1 MVDLSRVQALRKNM
15 ERMLVG
21 KPDAVRLATVAL
33 FARGHLLLEDVPGVG
48 KTTLALAIARSVDG
62 KMRRIQ
68 FTVDLLP
75 ADVLGVSVYDRDKRV
90 FEFRPGPVFAN
101 IVLADEVN
109 RATPKTQSAL
119 LEAMNEFQ
127 VTVDNDT
134 HPLPQPFMVIAT
146 QNPLEFHGTYP
157 LPESQLDRFLVA
169 LRLGYPDRD
178 HERQILRNP
187 ELYGARNELDAVI
200 TPEQVVAIQNE
211 VERVRVAPPLE
222 DYVLD
227 LVHAIRDH
235 DQVELGVSTRGA
247 VHLYR
252 AAQAHALVEGREH
265 VLPDDVK
272 AMAVAVLAHRIVLR
286 TRGGNGFRPYA
297 QAAQVVQA
305 VLGRVAVPV

>member
-1 MVDLSRVQALRKNM
+1 MVDLSRVQALRANM

-21 KPDAVRLATVAL
+21 KPDVVRLATVAL

-48 KTTLALAIARSVDG
+48 KTTLALAISRSLAG

-75 ADVLGVSVYDRDKRV
+75 ADVLGVSVFDRDKRV

-127 VTVDNDT
+127 VTIDNDT

-187 ELYGARNELDAVI
+187 DLYGGRSELEPVI
-200 TPEQVVAIQNE
+200 TPEQVIEIQNE

-227 LVHAIRDH
+227 IVHAIRDH

-252 AAQAHALVEGREH
+252 AAQAHALVEGRDH

-272 AMAVAVLAHRIVLR
+272 QMAVAVLAHRIVLR
-286 TRGGNGFRPYA
+286 TRSGNGFRPYA
-297 QAAQVVQA
+297 QAAAVIQS
-305 VLGRVAVPV
+305 VLGRVVVPV

>member
-1 MVDLSRVQALRKNM
+1 MIDLSRVQALRANM
-15 ERMLVG
+15 EKMLVG
-21 KPDAVRLATVAL
+21 KPEVVRLATVAL
-33 FARGHLLLEDVPGVG
+33 FARGHLLLDDVPGVG
-48 KTTLALAIARSVDG
+48 KTTLALAISRSLAG
-62 KMRRIQ
+62 RMRRIQ

-75 ADVLGVSVYDRDKRV
+75 ADVLGVSVYDRDKRA

-101 IVLADEVN
+101 IVLADEIN

-134 HPLPQPFMVIAT
+134 HILPQPFMVIAT

-178 HERQILRNP
+178 HERQILRDP
-187 ELYGARNELDAVI
+187 EFYGARSDLKPVI
-200 TPEQVVAIQNE
+200 TPEEVVAIQSA
-211 VERVRVAPPLE
+211 VEKVRVEAPIE

-227 LVHAIRDH
+227 VVHAIRDH

-252 AAQAHALVEGREH
+252 AAQALALVDGRDH
-265 VLPDDVK
+265 VIPDDIK
-272 AMAVAVLAHRIVLR
+272 TLAVPVLAHRVMLR
-286 TRGGNGFRPYA
+286 SRGSNGFRPYA
-297 QAAQVVQA
+297 QAAAVIQS
-305 VLGRVAVPV
+305 VLGRVAVPL